1 MIEYNYFEDL
11 SLTEVNSL
19 GNQDWEVVGVAI
31 KSPPTPPTYDIFV
44 KRGRQGI
51 EIIEVDSSAHFFIDK
66 SFSLG
71 ESVIII
77 FATMLIFIILS
88 KMIYGWLFEND

>member
-1 MIEYNYFEDL
+1 MIEYDYLEDL
-11 SLTEVNSL
+11 SLIQVNSL
-19 GNQDWEVVGVAI
+19 GSEDWEVVGVAI
-31 KSPPTPPTYDIFV
+31 KSPPTPPTFDVFV

-51 EIIEVDSSAHFFIDK
+51 EMIEVDSSAHFFIDK

>member
-51 EIIEVDSSAHFFIDK
+51 EIIEVDSSAHFHIDK
-66 SFSLG
+66 SFTLG
-71 ESVIII
+71 DSILIIYATI
-77 FATMLIFIILS
+77 FLFILLG
-88 KMIYGWLFEND
+88 KMIYNWIFEND